1 VCRWLYICNRVRV
14 SRRPVLHCRLGVLH
28 QLPCRHVWLHVSLA
42 DLSVFRLM
50 CSWLRVCRWVCFGN
64 TGDLPCRDVQWLRR
78 CCMQQLQCRVLRQC
92 LWVGN
97 SGLLWSVRR
106 WSLREHKWAD
116 PVVVH
121 GAMCCRVF
129 LSPRINV
136 VNAYSMCYW
145 SVHHGVNEQLYE
157 L

>member
-1 VCRWLYICNRVRV
+1 MCRWLYICNRVRV
-14 SRRPVLHCRLGVLH
+14 SRRQVLHCRLWVLH
-28 QLPCRHVWLHVSLA
+28 QLSCRHVWLHVSLA

-50 CSWLRVCRWVCFGN
+50 YSWVRVCRWVCFVN
-64 TGDLPCRDVQWLRR
+64 TGDLPCRDVQWLWR

-121 GAMCCRVF
+121 GALYCRVF

-145 SVHHGVNEQLYE
+145 SVHHGGNEQLYE